1 MAGAVVAAFP
11 PMGLQRHLRSGG
23 ITHAKPAHS
32 GKALVTAR
40 LRSSP
45 APVRSRGRGAAIIY
59 RGEAHRLRA
68 VAHRIVRNCERADD
82 VIHDAFVQILR
93 DARSFGLR
101 RGPARA
107 WIFTIVRN
115 TAFKSRRSADREVAV
130 DNAALFSMLDYE
142 EIAESRSRKL
152 IMPICETVLRR

>member
-1 MAGAVVAAFP
+1 
-11 PMGLQRHLRSGG
+11 
-23 ITHAKPAHS
+23 
-32 GKALVTAR
+32 
-40 LRSSP
+40 
-45 APVRSRGRGAAIIY
+45 
-59 RGEAHRLRA
+59 LRA
-68 VAHRIVRNCERADD
+68 VAHCGRLRIESCVTASARTTSFTMLSYRYCGM
-82 VIHDAFVQILR
+82 
-93 DARSFGLR
+93 RSFGLR

-130 DNAALFSMLDYE
+130 DNAALFSMLDDE